1 MAQVIIVA
9 PIEGGW
15 LVQRGTNE
23 PWMFESGAQAEW
35 SARKLGEA
43 IAESGEAAE
52 ILVCL
57 KDGELAGRLVCPPAQ
72 PLVVSTLERE
82 REPA

>member
-1 MAQVIIVA
+1 MAQTIVVA

-15 LVQRGTNE
+15 LVQRGTAE

-43 IAESGEAAE
+43 IAEGGDAAE
-52 ILVCL
+52 ILIYV
-57 KDGELAGRLVCPPAQ
+57 KTGELAGRVLCQPNPPICAAAPERQ
-72 PLVVSTLERE
+72 PEL
-82 REPA
+82 A